1 MTEAEWHQ
9 TDDPLAMNRWV
20 EAHADP
26 RRRSLVQVAL
36 CRRLGPL
43 VTPDLGGVLDVRERV
58 ADAPATEAELG
69 PLLDM
74 LDETAAK
81 ARRKLDRADDEYER
95 ALREQRGDR
104 SDSPYPT
111 AALIAGA
118 EALRAR
124 QAQQEAVAASVAIEM
139 VRVAAFGCPDEC
151 GPLIRLRD
159 LAMEIGQRQADA
171 SAHAE
176 LAANWEHRA
185 EELAEQFGRY
195 PRRKGQI
202 AAQAQ
207 EWTDRGGHILE
218 GMLAKRTRD
227 AAARTRRGLV
237 HVFRDLFGNPF
248 RPVAFDSRWK
258 TVDVVGLARGIYED
272 RAFDRMPL
280 LADSLMDAG
289 CSEDQVIAH
298 CREPGAHYRGCWV
311 VDAVLGLDCGPA
323 VK

>member
-1 MTEAEWHQ
+1 MTEAEWLQ
-9 TDDPLAMNRWV
+9 TDDPLAMIQWV
-20 EAHADP
+20 GAHADP
-26 RRRSLVQVAL
+26 RKRSLVRVAH

-43 VTPDLGGVLDVRERV
+43 VTPDLGGALDLSERV
-58 ADAPATEAELG
+58 ADGRSTDAELR
-69 PLLDM
+69 PLLDI
-74 LDETAAK
+74 LDEAAAK

-104 SDSPYPT
+104 SDPPYPT
-111 AALIAGA
+111 AVLVAGA

-124 QAQQEAVAASVAIEM
+124 QAQQEAVATSVAIGM

-159 LAMEIGQRQADA
+159 LAMEIGERQADA

-176 LAANWEHRA
+176 LAANWENRA

-202 AAQAQ
+202 AAEAQ
-207 EWTDRGGHILE
+207 EWTDRGGHILD

-248 RPVAFDSRWK
+248 RPVVFDARWK
-258 TVDVVGLARGIYED
+258 TGDVLGLARGIYED
-272 RAFDRMPL
+272 CAFDRMPL
-280 LADSLMDAG
+280 LADALMDAG
-289 CSEDQVIAH
+289 CADDRVIAH
-298 CREPGAHYRGCWV
+298 CREAGAHYCGCCV
-311 VDAVLGLDCGPA
+311 VDAVLGLNSRRA
-323 VK
+323 

>member
-1 MTEAEWHQ
+1 MTEAEWLQ
-9 TDDPLAMNRWV
+9 TDDPLAMIRWV

-26 RRRSLVQVAL
+26 RRRSQVQVAH

-43 VTPDLGGVLDVRERV
+43 VTPDLGGVLDLSERV
-58 ADAPATEAELG
+58 ADGRSTDAELR
-69 PLLDM
+69 PLLDN
-74 LDETAAK
+74 LDEAAAK

-104 SDSPYPT
+104 SDPPYPT
-111 AALIAGA
+111 AVLIAGA
-118 EALRAR
+118 ETFRAR
-124 QAQQEAVAASVAIEM
+124 QAQQEAVTASVAIEM

-159 LAMEIGQRQADA
+159 LAMEIGERQADA

-176 LAANWEHRA
+176 LAANWENRA

-202 AAQAQ
+202 AAEAQ
-207 EWTDRGGHILE
+207 EWTDRGSHILD
-218 GMLAKRTRD
+218 GMLSKRARD

-237 HVFRDLFGNPF
+237 HVIRDLFGNPF
-248 RPVAFDSRWK
+248 RPAVFDPHWK
-258 TVDVVGLARGIYED
+258 TADVVGLAHGIYEE
-272 RAFDRMPL
+272 RAFDRLPL
-280 LADSLMDAG
+280 LADALMDCG
-289 CSEDQVIAH
+289 CADDRLIAH

-311 VDAVLGLDCGPA
+311 VDAVLVLNCDPA
-323 VK
+323 AE